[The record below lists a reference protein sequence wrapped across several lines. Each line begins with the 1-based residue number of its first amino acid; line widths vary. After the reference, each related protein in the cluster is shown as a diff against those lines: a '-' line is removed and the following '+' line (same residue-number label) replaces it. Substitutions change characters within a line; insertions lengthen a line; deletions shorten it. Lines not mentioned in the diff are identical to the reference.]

1 MDINHLTLEEL
12 KIVKD
17 AITQRINEL
26 SGETSQQETLEEAI
40 ENTLEENYAYKD
52 DGGDR
57 VYFDTQVEKCIIDM
71 TKWQSERMY
80 SEEDLKLWL
89 MYRDIYLYNHYTTY
103 LELGLPLQS
112 VDDFIKESYEHLMN
126 MKKNK

>member
-26 SGETSQQETLEEAI
+26 SGKTSQQETLEEAI

-71 TKWQSERMY
+71 TKWQAERIY
-80 SEEDLKLWL
+80 SDEEAIQLL
-89 MYRDIYLYNHYTTY
+89 
-103 LELGLPLQS
+103 
-112 VDDFIKESYEHLMN
+112 IKFNQEIREVN
-126 MKKNK
+126 DVIGWFEQFKKK

>member
-1 MDINHLTLEEL
+1 MDINNLTVEEL

-17 AITQRINEL
+17 AINQRINEL
-26 SGETSQQETLEEAI
+26 SGETSQQETLEESI

-71 TKWQSERMY
+71 TKWQAKRMY
-80 SEEDLKLWL
+80 SEEDLEQAFSSGRTVKNYKGEWEE
-89 MYRDIYLYNHYTTY
+89 TY
-103 LELGLPLQS
+103 SDEMTS
-112 VDDFIKESYEHLMN
+112 SKYEN
-126 MKKNK
+126 FKKWFEQFKNK